1 MKKFSPPSYLSKAA
15 KALWAELVEEY
26 GIVDSGGVRT
36 LEAGIPQFDRAE
48 QLRREIKKQGVTITD
63 RFGIPKAN
71 PLLAAERDARA
82 QWLAT
87 LKQLCLDV
95 EPLHPGPGRPPG
107 R

>member
-1 MKKFSPPSYLSKAA
+1 MTRINSPAELTEFRNSILSKRDSNKPCIAVCTGTGCLALGAQKVVAA
-15 KALWAELVEEY
+15 L
-26 GIVDSGGVRT
+26 RT
-36 LEAGIPQFDRAE
+36 
-48 QLRREIKKQGVTITD
+48 EIKKQGVTITD